1 MTGDSADR
9 VTVLRLGEGS
19 IERAEAVARLVLSGK
34 PPPDYADA
42 VDDLTA
48 GFVKLLAANE
58 KLSNENEALKRRL
71 VSM

>member
-58 KLSNENEALKRRL
+58 KLSNENEALKLRL